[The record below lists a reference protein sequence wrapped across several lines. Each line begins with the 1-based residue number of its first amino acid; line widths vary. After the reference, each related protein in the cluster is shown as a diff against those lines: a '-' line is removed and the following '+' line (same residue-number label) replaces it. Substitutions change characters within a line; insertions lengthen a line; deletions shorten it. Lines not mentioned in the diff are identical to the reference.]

1 MGTADKSALSG
12 IGLIVANSLF
22 DKLFF
27 FFSSQVS
34 MCGAYFQGQSVYE
47 SAHLLDFDV
56 RASVSLN
63 SYSNSLH
70 LLILFKQF
78 HYSKAAR

>member
-12 IGLIVANSLF
+12 IGLIVTNSLF

-27 FFSSQVS
+27 FFCASRLS
-34 MCGAYFQGQSVYE
+34 MCGTYFQGRSVYE
-47 SAHLLDFDV
+47 SAHLLHFDV

-70 LLILFKQF
+70 SLILFKRF
-78 HYSKAAR
+78 RYSEAV